1 MSCCSLEAHSL
12 NCIAKR
18 FYAAKKEFMNI
29 IYWNS
34 SFTRCSFMGATDLNG
49 KELCPCASSMLI
61 ELITVSHTRTLTQSL
76 FGYIYLIKA
85 ILGD

>member
-1 MSCCSLEAHSL
+1 
-12 NCIAKR
+12 
-18 FYAAKKEFMNI
+18 MNI

-61 ELITVSHTRTLTQSL
+61 ELITVSHIRTLTQSL